1 MGKFLAD
8 GSYEDSCYI
17 CSGVIVLSPQQYK
30 RCYENGDTFYC
41 SQGHGQVYTET
52 KIDKLRAELDAM
64 TRDRNYETERADE
77 NYKWARELGR
87 SRNAYKG
94 QCTKYR
100 IQMERLKTEEN
111 DGG

>member
-1 MGKFLAD
+1 
-8 GSYEDSCYI
+8 
-17 CSGVIVLSPQQYK
+17 
-30 RCYENGDTFYC
+30 
-41 SQGHGQVYTET
+41 
-52 KIDKLRAELDAM
+52 M